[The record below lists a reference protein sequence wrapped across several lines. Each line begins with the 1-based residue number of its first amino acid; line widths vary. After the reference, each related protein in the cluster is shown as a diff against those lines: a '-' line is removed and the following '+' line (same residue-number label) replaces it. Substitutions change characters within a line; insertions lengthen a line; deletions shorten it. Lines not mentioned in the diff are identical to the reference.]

1 MQLAAKC
8 SGSDKSTSIKLSTGS
23 PHVSVPLSS
32 QDGQTTAEYYDKYD
46 LASAYHDFF
55 RQSLE
60 TQLRIATVLFWSKSS
75 IAFSLASHVAVATA
89 PNSEGPGSRIKMQ
102 AVALGRQLAMGKMTG
117 PKMGYAPVLQIKSYQ
132 ETLKDSIDAT
142 GI

>member
-1 MQLAAKC
+1 
-8 SGSDKSTSIKLSTGS
+8 
-23 PHVSVPLSS
+23 
-32 QDGQTTAEYYDKYD
+32 
-46 LASAYHDFF
+46 
-55 RQSLE
+55 
-60 TQLRIATVLFWSKSS
+60 
-75 IAFSLASHVAVATA
+75 
-89 PNSEGPGSRIKMQ
+89 MQ